1 MTPALRLQALSVSYG
16 RLRAVD
22 AISLDLPRG
31 GLVAVLGANGAGKS
45 SLLNAAMGLVPSR
58 GGVLLDGEDIS
69 ALPPE
74 ERLARGLCLV
84 PEQRFL
90 FGDMTVEE
98 NLELGAWRRGRSTR
112 RARIAEIYALLP
124 RLGERR
130 HQKAQTMS
138 GGERQMLA
146 IGRALMARPAVLMLD
161 EPSLGLAPLI
171 VRDIL
176 ALVSDLRAEGLS
188 VLLVEQNAKAALK
201 IADTGLVID
210 LGRVSLQG
218 KAADLATDP
227 RVIATYLGEGEAAPE
242 P

>member
-1 MTPALRLQALSVSYG
+1 MTLALQIQEVSVNYGALQ
-16 RLRAVD
+16 AVD
-22 AISLDLPRG
+22 AISIDLPKG

-45 SLLNAAMGLVPSR
+45 SLLNAAMGLVRSR
-58 GGVLLDGEDIS
+58 GEILLDGEDIS

-98 NLELGAWRRGRSTR
+98 NLELGAWRRGRSSR
-112 RARIAEIYALLP
+112 RGRIEEIYSILP
-124 RLGERR
+124 RLAERR
-130 HQKAQTMS
+130 DQMARTMS

-146 IGRALMARPAVLMLD
+146 LGRALMARPTVLMLD

-176 ALVSDLRAEGLS
+176 ALVSDLRSEGLS

-201 IADTGLVID
+201 IADTGLVVD
-210 LGRVSLQG
+210 LGRVSMQG
-218 KAADLATDP
+218 KAADLATDQG
-227 RVIATYLGEGEAAPE
+227 VIAAYLGGADQPLDK
-242 P
+242 

>member
-1 MTPALRLQALSVSYG
+1 MTPTLQIQELSVSYG
-16 RLRAVD
+16 ALQAVD
-22 AISLDLPRG
+22 AISLDLPNG

-58 GGVLLDGEDIS
+58 GKVLLDGEDIS

-90 FGDMTVEE
+90 FGAMTVEE
-98 NLELGAWRRGRSTR
+98 NLELGAWRRGRSSR
-112 RARIAEIYALLP
+112 HGRINEIYALLP
-124 RLGERR
+124 HLAERR
-130 HQKAQTMS
+130 DQTARTMS

-146 IGRALMARPAVLMLD
+146 IGRALMARPTVLMLD

-176 ALVSDLRAEGLS
+176 ALVSDLRSEGLS

-201 IADTGLVID
+201 IADTGLVVE
-210 LGRVSLQG
+210 LGRVSMQG
-218 KAADLATDP
+218 KATDLATDQG
-227 RVIATYLGEGEAAPE
+227 VIATYLGGVGK
-242 P
+242 